1 MAKVKFEKLNEET
14 DNNFYESTKQK
25 TISIITPLTCQK
37 DKEAF
42 VHIAIGASDN
52 RWSFKIISSC
62 CPEFRELVRRAVY
75 PMAE

>member
-1 MAKVKFEKLNEET
+1 MAKVTFEKLNEET
-14 DNNFYESTKQK
+14 DNNFYESNKREAGSK
-25 TISIITPLTCQK
+25 ITPLTCPN

-42 VHIAIGASDN
+42 VHISIGAGYG
-52 RWSFKIISSC
+52 RWSFKIIQSC